1 MSNEN
6 ETLKMVQSIDAA
18 IKNMK
23 KDGEEINAQIK
34 KSVETTGADAKAA
47 VEAANK
53 LAENVKAQAAAIV
66 EIEQKL
72 VDRVS
77 AGKADPVTAGGIFIK
92 SDAFKRF
99 ADGHTQK
106 ARIEANTITGQSG
119 SPAANS
125 DTLVASDRLAGIVG
139 GAFRTLRVLDVLP
152 MGMTNSN
159 IVEYTKES
167 TFTNSAAE
175 AAEGATKAESTLEFT
190 LANAPVRT
198 IAHFLKVSKQVLED
212 SAALQ
217 SFIDTR
223 LRYGVELK
231 LETQVIAGAGT
242 GQQISGITASGNYT
256 AFTPVTGDT
265 ALDSLSKA
273 IQAVEEADYAP
284 TAIMLNPANWHAI
297 ARLKDTTN
305 QYIFGSPAGM
315 LGPMLW
321 GLPVVVSN
329 SITANKLLV
338 GAFNVSH
345 QVFMRSG
352 TVVEMFE
359 QDDTNVQKNL
369 LTVRAENRAT
379 LATFRAASVYYGN
392 LTV

>member
-1 MSNEN
+1 MEKDVQ
-6 ETLKMVQSIDAA
+6 TLIGEVNSA
-18 IKNMK
+18 IENMK
-23 KDGEEINAQIK
+23 KTNAQINAELK
-34 KSVETTGADAKAA
+34 TAAESSGAEAKAA
-47 VEAANK
+47 VKKADELAAK
-53 LAENVKAQAAAIV
+53 ITAQANALV

-72 VDRVS
+72 AAKAI
-77 AGKADPVTAGGIFIK
+77 AGKADPVTVGSQFIK

-99 ADGHTQK
+99 ADGTSNR
-106 ARIEANTITGQSG
+106 ARIEANTITGQTG
-119 SPAANS
+119 SPATNS
-125 DTLVASDRLAGIVG
+125 DTLVPSDRLAGIIG

-152 MGMTNSN
+152 LGVTNSN
-159 IVEYTKES
+159 IIEYTKES
-167 TFTNSAAE
+167 TFTNAAAE
-175 AAEGATKAESTLEFT
+175 AAEGAAKAESTLEFT
-190 LANAPVRT
+190 LASAPVRT
-198 IAHFLKVSKQVLED
+198 IAHLLKVSKQVLED

-223 LRYGVELK
+223 LRYGVDLK

-256 AFTPVTGDT
+256 AFTPTTGDT
-265 ALDSLSKA
+265 ALDSISRA

-305 QYIFGSPAGM
+305 QYIFGAPAGM
-315 LGPMLW
+315 LQPALW

-329 SITANKLLV
+329 SITANKLIV

-359 QDDTNVQKNL
+359 QDSDNVQKNL

-379 LATFRAASVYYGN
+379 LATYRAASVYYGN

>member
-1 MSNEN
+1 MSND
-6 ETLKMVQSIDAA
+6 KDVMSMVGDVTAA
-18 IKNMK
+18 MDTMK
-23 KDGEEINAQIK
+23 KQNNEINALLK
-34 KSVETTGADAKAA
+34 VAAESAGSDAKAA
-47 VEAANK
+47 VKAADE
-53 LAENVKAQAAAIV
+53 LAKKVASQATSIV

-72 VDRVS
+72 ADRVLSGKSS
-77 AGKADPVTAGGIFIK
+77 AASVGETFVK

-99 ADGHTQK
+99 ADGASSR
-106 ARIEANTITGQSG
+106 ARIEANTITGQTG
-119 SPAANS
+119 SPATNS
-125 DTLVASDRLAGIVG
+125 DTLVPSQRLDGIVG
-139 GAFRTLRVLDVLP
+139 GAFRTLKVMDVLP
-152 MGMTNSN
+152 QGVTNSN

-167 TFTNSAAE
+167 TFTNNAAE
-175 AAEGATKAESTLEFT
+175 AAEGATKAESVLEFT

-212 SAALQ
+212 AAALQ

-231 LETQVIAGAGT
+231 LETQLIAGAGT

-256 AFTPVTGDT
+256 AFTPATGDT

-273 IQAVEEADYAP
+273 IQAVEEADYAA
-284 TAIMLNPANWHAI
+284 TAIMMNPANWHAI
-297 ARLKDTTN
+297 ARLKDLEN
-305 QYIFGSPAGM
+305 RYIVGSPASA
-315 LGPMLW
+315 LQPMLW

-329 SITANKLLV
+329 SITSGKLLV
-338 GAFNVSH
+338 GAFNISH

-369 LTVRAENRAT
+369 LTVRAEARAT
-379 LATFRAASVYYGN
+379 LATFRAASVQYGN
-392 LTV
+392 LTL